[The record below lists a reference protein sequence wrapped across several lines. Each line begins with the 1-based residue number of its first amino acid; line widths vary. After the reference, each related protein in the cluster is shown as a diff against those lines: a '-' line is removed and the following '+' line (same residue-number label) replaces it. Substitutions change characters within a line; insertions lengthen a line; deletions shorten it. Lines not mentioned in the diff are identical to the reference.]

1 VTNDNINS
9 DLRNAIDRL
18 KQELQQEKNKSKNYE
33 NELIFKDHTL
43 KLMENNIA
51 LSKKSFEE
59 LRETYMNKCI

>member
-59 LRETYMNKCI
+59 LSI